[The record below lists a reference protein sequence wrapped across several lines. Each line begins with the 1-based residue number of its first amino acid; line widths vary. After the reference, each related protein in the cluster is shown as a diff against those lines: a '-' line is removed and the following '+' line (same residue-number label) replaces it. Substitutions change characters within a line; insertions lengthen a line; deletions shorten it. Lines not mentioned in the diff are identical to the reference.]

1 RHDKGWSDSRVNV
14 ETRLD
19 PGAAPEWMLR
29 AGEHTMATMTTML
42 AALLV
47 VALGALQHP
56 SMPAGM
62 SQEDHLKQMQKEAH
76 LKHRGDAAMGFDQD
90 KTTHRFQTRADGGA
104 IEVDVKDP
112 SDTASLAQVRAHL
125 KEIAASFKSGDFGKP
140 METHAEVPPGVPVM
154 QRLAGEI
161 ASSDADTPRGGAVTI
176 RTANTD
182 ALAAVHEFLE
192 YQIKEHHTA
201 RERRASA
208 AGQGGVTAV
217 AAH

>member
-1 RHDKGWSDSRVNV
+1 
-14 ETRLD
+14 
-19 PGAAPEWMLR
+19 
-29 AGEHTMATMTTML
+29 MATMTTML

-62 SQEDHLKQMQKEAH
+62 SHEDHLKQMQKEAD
-76 LKHRGDAAMGFDQD
+76 LKRRGDAAMGFDQD
-90 KTTHRFQTRADGGA
+90 KTTHHFQTKADGGA

-125 KEIAASFKSGDFGKP
+125 KEIAASFKSGDFVKP

-161 ASSDADTPRGGAVTI
+161 AYSYADTAKGGAVTI
-176 RTANTD
+176 RTANTE

-192 YQIKEHHTA
+192 YQIREHHTA
-201 RERRASA
+201 R
-208 AGQGGVTAV
+208 
-217 AAH
+217 